1 MPAYPIQNPRVEAP
15 PGLLALAEATT
26 HSTIVHTRLGQY
38 HGRPRYTPLML
49 DTFHPL
55 LSAAH
60 GVDLS
65 NPATARATL
74 TQRLDPQS
82 PAGRHV
88 SDALKALLAAGS
100 ICERGALPVRY
111 GRVSKAVPET
121 RDFSIDVVH
130 MNGPG
135 PHHVHPLGEANWCIA
150 LEGDPRFDGQPEGW
164 VVMPPGSGHIP
175 TVTGGTMLIVY
186 LLPQGQI
193 QFTQR

>member
-1 MPAYPIQNPRVEAP
+1 
-15 PGLLALAEATT
+15 
-26 HSTIVHTRLGQY
+26 
-38 HGRPRYTPLML
+38 ML
-49 DTFHPL
+49 DTFHPQ

-60 GVDLS
+60 GVDRS